1 MLECSIGD
9 TFENFTFVLLLTF
22 KIIKNVE
29 IVLAIIKLF
38 CCRIFRKYC
47 VVAVYTAF
55 KYLCNL
61 AGTDYEL
68 HEDETIASKHVGAV

>member
-1 MLECSIGD
+1 MLLI
-9 TFENFTFVLLLTF
+9 FE
-22 KIIKNVE
+22 IIKNFE

-38 CCRIFRKYC
+38 CHGILMKYC
-47 VVAVYTAF
+47 VVAVYTAS

-68 HEDETIASKHVGAV
+68 PEDDVGICRGSIINC